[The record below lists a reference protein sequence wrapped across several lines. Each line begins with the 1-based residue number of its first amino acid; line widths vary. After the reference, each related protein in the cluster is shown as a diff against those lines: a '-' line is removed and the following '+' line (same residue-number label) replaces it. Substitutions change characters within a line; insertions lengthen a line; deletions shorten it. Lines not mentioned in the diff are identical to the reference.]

1 MRGARGSMYGIEYGN
16 IRAGAHVSAS
26 NLRIY
31 LLPPSDG
38 DLMPALLQTQQRRQR
53 FPRGQIPRSVVRHPH
68 HHHARAVV
76 RASSDDT

>member
-38 DLMPALLQTQQRRQR
+38 DLMPALLQTQQRRQD
-53 FPRGQIPRSVVRHPH
+53 F
-68 HHHARAVV
+68 HADKSPDP
-76 RASSDDT
+76 SSAIRTTITPARL